1 MGWPRLNTILE
12 EADRRFD
19 EILATIRRVDR
30 RTLLPNLGF
39 VALGLGIAA
48 SAVALAMLL
57 SQQAPVLTWSGR
69 DCTSVAGTGGALVGT
84 DRADCLEGSD
94 GNDQIY
100 AEAGN
105 DTISGSQ
112 GNDQLHG
119 GAGNDILWGGRGR
132 DVFVCGGG
140 HDVVHNKF
148 ATKADVV
155 SADCETVRT

>member
-19 EILATIRRVDR
+19 DIFATIRRVDR

-100 AEAGN
+100 AEAGMTPSPVAKATTSSMAARA
-105 DTISGSQ
+105 TIS
-112 GNDQLHG
+112 
-119 GAGNDILWGGRGR
+119 
-132 DVFVCGGG
+132 CGE
-140 HDVVHNKF
+140 
-148 ATKADVV
+148 AADVTFS
-155 SADCETVRT
+155 SAVAAMMSYTTSSPQKLMW